1 MTPDAPHEP
10 QETTSSEAASPAEG
24 PGSAYGPRRRRASN
38 FGRRRQLRN
47 RLLRAALLLALVS
60 GVGGLTALF
69 LQGREERAA
78 AKADAG
84 GEETV
89 EVTEEPEA
97 VTETAQLSAEEFES
111 TLEREGIEVFRIRG
125 AQTSSDD
132 QGNVNLSQVEVAYPQ
147 GDDHYSLRADGAT
160 YNEETSATHLEGS
173 VALQGTNGLAVDADW
188 LELAAGGMVLTAA
201 DDSRFRFEGVT
212 VQGDGLRMNFREE
225 IARMGGGVRLVGAEE
240 SDSGVEADPSA
251 SLSLA
256 AETLEYRWREGI
268 VRALG
273 GAGMEIGR
281 FTLAARS
288 LTLHEG
294 KAGGLAGLEARGEIE
309 VRAPLEATEPDL
321 EGTGRLGGESTLVLR
336 GDALDVRFDD
346 AQAPSRI
353 DLSGPNWGG
362 PAVLRIDYGD
372 GSQRRVRARFLQFSF
387 REGVLAEFSSR
398 GRVELHELVPDREL
412 PLRQATS
419 VVAAGRFDEEGALVE
434 LTLGG
439 NVELTDRSET
449 TVFARADEATIDPST
464 QRVDFRGQPAR
475 LVLSHGELEGNRV
488 LFGQGNGCAEAS
500 GGVRL
505 TLDGSGDAGAGALP
519 FGGVSPSEGGASD
532 GGASVITAGE
542 ALLCE
547 AGESRFRDGVEVR
560 RGPDLLAAAQLRIT
574 EDRRRMVANG
584 DVRTVWHSQPL
595 ARTATAGHTGTESVT
610 ERWSISAARMNY
622 DEDGRELR
630 YSGGAAAVLGE
641 QNLKCDE
648 LTIEAI
654 PGDQDS
660 AGAGS
665 EAQTLFCL
673 GSARLDDPG
682 YGRSV
687 EANRAVYAFTERVI
701 RFSGNVV
708 FRGGTDELRGPGL
721 NYWIDERRYEMRPSG
736 SAAAGAAG
744 P

>member
-1 MTPDAPHEP
+1 MTPDGPHEP
-10 QETTSSEAASPAEG
+10 QETTSSEAPSPAEG
-24 PGSAYGPRRRRASN
+24 PGSAYGPRRRRTPN

-84 GEETV
+84 AEETV
-89 EVTEEPEA
+89 EATEEPEA

-111 TLEREGIEVFRIRG
+111 TLEREGNEVFRIRG
-125 AQTSSDD
+125 ARTSSDD
-132 QGNVNLSQVEVAYPQ
+132 QGNVTLSQVEVAYPQ

-160 YNEETSATHLEGS
+160 YNEETSATRLEGS
-173 VALQGTNGLAVDADW
+173 VTLQGTNGLAVDADW

-212 VQGDGLRMNFREE
+212 AQGDDLRMDFREE

-240 SDSGVEADPSA
+240 SDSGVEADASP
-251 SLSLA
+251 SLSMS

-273 GAGMEIGR
+273 GAGMEMGR
-281 FTLAARS
+281 FTLVARS

-294 KAGGLAGLEARGEIE
+294 EAGGLAGLEARGEIE
-309 VRAPLEATEPDL
+309 LRSPLETTEPDV
-321 EGTGRLGGESTLVLR
+321 EGTGRLAGESTLVLR
-336 GDALDVRFDD
+336 GDALDVRFDA
-346 AQAPSRI
+346 AQSPSRV
-353 DLSGPNWGG
+353 DLSGPAWGG
-362 PAVLRIDYGD
+362 PAVLRIDHGD
-372 GSQRRVRARFLQFSF
+372 GSRRRVRARFLEFSF
-387 REGVLAEFSSR
+387 LEGVLAEFSSR
-398 GRVELHELVPDREL
+398 GRVELHELVPDRQR
-412 PLRQATS
+412 PLRQASS
-419 VVAAGRFDEEGALVE
+419 VVAAGRFDEEGVLVE

-449 TVFARADEATIDPST
+449 VFARAEEAAIDPST
-464 QRVDFRGQPAR
+464 QRVDFRGQPAK
-475 LVLSHGELEGNRV
+475 LVLSQGELEGNRV
-488 LFGQGNGCAEAS
+488 LFDQRNGCAEAS

-532 GGASVITAGE
+532 AGASVITAGE

-574 EDRRRMVANG
+574 EGRRRMVANG
-584 DVRTVWHSQPL
+584 DVRTVWHSRPP
-595 ARTATAGHTGTESVT
+595 ARTATAGETGTESAT

-641 QNLKCDE
+641 QNLECDE

-660 AGAGS
+660 ARAGS

-687 EANRAVYAFTERVI
+687 EANRAVYAFVERVI

-708 FRGGTDELRGPGL
+708 FRGGTDEFRGPGL

>member
-1 MTPDAPHEP
+1 MTPDARDEP
-10 QETTSSEAASPAEG
+10 QESTSLEATSPAEG
-24 PGSAYGPRRRRASN
+24 PGSAYGPKRRRAPN

-47 RLLRAALLLALVS
+47 RLLRAVLLLVLVS
-60 GVGGLTALF
+60 GVGGLTAMF

-78 AKADAG
+78 ADPAVVADETLEAV
-84 GEETV
+84 EET
-89 EVTEEPEA
+89 EEIAES
-97 VTETAQLSAEEFES
+97 AQLSAEEFES

-132 QGNVNLSQVEVAYPQ
+132 QGNVYLSQVEVDYPQ
-147 GDDHYSLRADGAT
+147 GDDHYSLRADRAT

-173 VALQGTNGLAVDADW
+173 VSLQGTNGLAVDTDW
-188 LELAAGGMVLTAA
+188 MELAEGGMVLTAA
-201 DDSRFRFEGVT
+201 DDSRFSFEGVT
-212 VQGDGLRMNFREE
+212 VQGDDLRMNFREE

-240 SDSGVEADPSA
+240 SDSGVEADPSP

-294 KAGGLAGLEARGEIE
+294 EAGGLAGLQARGEIE
-309 VRAPLEATEPDL
+309 LRAPLETTEPDV
-321 EGTGRLGGESTLVLR
+321 EGTGRLAGESTLVLR

-346 AQAPSRI
+346 AQSPSRI
-353 DLSGPNWGG
+353 DLSGPGWGG

-372 GSQRRVRARFLQFSF
+372 GSQRRVRARFLEFSF
-387 REGVLAEFSSR
+387 LDGLLAEFSSR
-398 GRVELHELVPDREL
+398 GRVELHERVPDREL
-412 PLRQATS
+412 PLRQASS
-419 VVAAGRFDEEGALVE
+419 VVAAGRFDEVGVLVE

-449 TVFARADEATIDPST
+449 TVFARADEAMIDPST
-464 QRVDFRGQPAR
+464 QRVDFRGQPAK
-475 LVLSHGELEGNRV
+475 LVLSQGELEGNRV
-488 LFGQGNGCAEAS
+488 LFDQGNGCAEAS

-519 FGGVSPSEGGASD
+519 FGGAASD
-532 GGASVITAGE
+532 AGASVITAGE
-542 ALLCE
+542 AVLCE

-574 EDRRRMVANG
+574 EDRGRMVANG
-584 DVRTVWHSQPL
+584 DVRTVWHSRPL
-595 ARTATAGHTGTESVT
+595 AETATVGETGTEGAT

-622 DEDGRELR
+622 DEDRGELR

-641 QNLKCDE
+641 QNLECDE

-654 PGDQDS
+654 PGDQDTAR
-660 AGAGS
+660 AGT

-673 GSARLDDPG
+673 GSARLDDAG

>member
-1 MTPDAPHEP
+1 M
-10 QETTSSEAASPAEG
+10 
-24 PGSAYGPRRRRASN
+24 
-38 FGRRRQLRN
+38 RN
-47 RLLRAALLLALVS
+47 RLLRAALLVALVS

-84 GEETV
+84 PEETV
-89 EVTEEPEA
+89 EVVEEPEA

-212 VQGDGLRMNFREE
+212 VQGDDLRMDFREE

-240 SDSGVEADPSA
+240 SESGVEADPSA

-273 GAGMEIGR
+273 GAEMEIGR
-281 FTLAARS
+281 FTLVARS

-294 KAGGLAGLEARGEIE
+294 EAGGLTGLEARGEIE
-309 VRAPLEATEPDL
+309 LRAPLETTEPDI
-321 EGTGRLGGESTLVLR
+321 EGAGRLAGESTLVLR
-336 GDALDVRFDD
+336 GDALDVQFDD
-346 AQAPSRI
+346 AQSPSRV
-353 DLSGPNWGG
+353 DLSGPSWGG

-372 GSQRRVRARFLQFSF
+372 GSQRRVRARLLEFNFL
-387 REGVLAEFSSR
+387 EGVLAEFSSR
-398 GRVELHELVPDREL
+398 GRVELHELVPDRPR
-412 PLRQATS
+412 PLRQASS
-419 VVAAGRFDEEGALVE
+419 VVAAGRFDEEGVLVE

-449 TVFARADEATIDPST
+449 TVFARAEEATIDPST

-475 LVLSHGELEGNRV
+475 LVLSQGELEGNRV
-488 LFGQGNGCAEAS
+488 LFDQGNRCAEAS

-505 TLDGSGDAGAGALP
+505 TLDGSSDAGAGALP
-519 FGGVSPSEGGASD
+519 FGRDGSD
-532 GGASVITAGE
+532 AGASVITAGE

-560 RGPDLLAAAQLRIT
+560 RGPDLLAAAQVRIT
-574 EDRRRMVANG
+574 EDRRQMVANG

-595 ARTATAGHTGTESVT
+595 AQTATAGETGTEGAT

-622 DEDGRELR
+622 DEDGGELR

-641 QNLKCDE
+641 QNLECDE

-660 AGAGS
+660 ARPESG
-665 EAQTLFCL
+665 AQTLFCL

-687 EANRAVYAFTERVI
+687 EANRAVYAFVERVI
-701 RFSGNVV
+701 RFTGNVV

>member
-10 QETTSSEAASPAEG
+10 QERTSSEAASPAEG
-24 PGSAYGPRRRRASN
+24 PGSAYGPRRRRAPN

-78 AKADAG
+78 DKADAG
-84 GEETV
+84 AEETV
-89 EVTEEPEA
+89 EVIEEPEA

-212 VQGDGLRMNFREE
+212 VQGDDLRMDFREE

-251 SLSLA
+251 SLSLG

-273 GAGMEIGR
+273 GAEMAIGS
-281 FTLAARS
+281 FTLVARS
-288 LTLHEG
+288 LTLQEG
-294 KAGGLAGLEARGEIE
+294 EAGGLAGLEARGEIE
-309 VRAPLEATEPDL
+309 LRAPLETTEPDV
-321 EGTGRLGGESTLVLR
+321 EGTGRLAGESTLVLR
-336 GDALDVRFDD
+336 GDALDVQFDA

-353 DLSGPNWGG
+353 DLSGPSWGG

-387 REGVLAEFSSR
+387 LEGVLAEFSSR
-398 GRVELHELVPDREL
+398 ARVELHELVPDRQR
-412 PLRQATS
+412 PLRQASS
-419 VVAAGRFDEEGALVE
+419 VVAAGRFDEEGVLVE

-449 TVFARADEATIDPST
+449 TVFARAEEATIDPST
-464 QRVDFRGQPAR
+464 QRVDFRGQPAK
-475 LVLSHGELEGNRV
+475 LVLSQGELEGNRV
-488 LFGQGNGCAEAS
+488 LFDQGNRCAEAS

-505 TLDGSGDAGAGALP
+505 TFDGSGDAGAGALP

-532 GGASVITAGE
+532 AGASVITAGE

-584 DVRTVWHSQPL
+584 DVRTVWHSRPL
-595 ARTATAGHTGTESVT
+595 ARTATAGETGTESAT
-610 ERWSISAARMNY
+610 ERWSISAERMNY
-622 DEDGRELR
+622 DEDGSELR
-630 YSGGAAAVLGE
+630 YSGGAVAVLGE

-660 AGAGS
+660 ARAGS

-682 YGRSV
+682 YGGSV
-687 EANRAVYAFTERVI
+687 EANRAVYAFAERVI